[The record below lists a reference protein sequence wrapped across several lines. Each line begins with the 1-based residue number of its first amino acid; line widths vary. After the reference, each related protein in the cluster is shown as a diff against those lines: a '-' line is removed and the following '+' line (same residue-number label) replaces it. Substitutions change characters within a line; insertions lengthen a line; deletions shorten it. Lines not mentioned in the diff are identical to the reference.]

1 MPAWAAA
8 MERRLTR
15 QMDEITEDLKDDV
28 ANIMERL
35 EDLRSRLTS
44 IDGQLNGMTN
54 SLIRIEIN
62 AARVRHLRGPL
73 SIFLTFCPDH

>member
-1 MPAWAAA
+1 
-8 MERRLTR
+8 
-15 QMDEITEDLKDDV
+15 MDEITEDLKDDV

-35 EDLRSRLTS
+35 EDLRDDVASRLTS

-54 SLIRIEIN
+54 RLIRIEIN